1 MQKTLNLFLLVLI
14 FFSGC
19 TQPNIINSPTGYN
32 LAAPDVLKMPAPL
45 NEISGIAFKDGSADT
60 LFAEQDEDGRLF
72 YFSPANITEQ
82 NTKFGKKGDYEDI
95 AILKGNVII
104 LRSDG
109 TLFIMPLNNIHAEKV
124 ENVQEFQGILPVEE
138 YEAMYA
144 DETSAL
150 LYILCKSCSTDK
162 ATKSI
167 TGHILK
173 YDAGSAPVMQSNFE
187 INTKEIAD
195 MAKENK
201 VSFRPSALAKNKLSN
216 DWYILSSV
224 NKLLVITDAQWKVK
238 QVFELDPALFN
249 QPEGIAFDKAHNLY
263 ISNESGLMQNAT
275 VLKFI
280 YNAGKK

>member
-1 MQKTLNLFLLVLI
+1 MQTNLNLLLLVLI
-14 FFSGC
+14 FFSAC
-19 TQPNIINSPTGYN
+19 TQPKIINSPPGYN
-32 LAAPDVLKMPAPL
+32 LASPEVLKMPASL
-45 NEISGIAFKDGSADT
+45 NEISGIAFNAKMPDT
-60 LFAEQDEDGRLF
+60 MYAEQDEDGRLF
-72 YFSPANITEQ
+72 YFSPANINGK

-109 TLFIMPLNNIHAEKV
+109 TLFTMPLRNVYAEKV
-124 ENVQEFQGILPVEE
+124 ENVQEFKGILPVEE

-144 DETSAL
+144 DDDGGL
-150 LYILCKSCSTDK
+150 LYILCKSCSADK

-167 TGHILK
+167 TGYIFK
-173 YDAGSAPVMQSNFE
+173 YDTGSAPVIQGDFI
-187 INTKEIAD
+187 INTKDIAD
-195 MAKENK
+195 MIKEKK

-224 NKLLVITDAQWKVK
+224 NKFLVITDAQWKIK
-238 QVFELDPALFN
+238 QVFELDPTLFN

-280 YNAGKK
+280 YNTPK